1 MLDPRVLNTGTPAA
15 ERRPTDPV
23 PLDPLEDEWIRRAT
37 RGDQDAFTSLVD
49 RHGSRVFSLAL
60 RIMRNDREAAAD
72 MTQEVFLRAFRGLGE
87 FTGGSRFS
95 TWLHRIAVN
104 ACVTEQRKRRALKR
118 TGRTVSLDAPVFGDA
133 EDGLRI
139 EPVARDADPAASVS
153 SRELDVRLRA
163 AVDELPDDM
172 RIIVTLRDL
181 QDLSYEEIAE
191 TLDVPIGTVRSRLH
205 RARATLRLRLEGL
218 L

>member
-1 MLDPRVLNTGTPAA
+1 
-15 ERRPTDPV
+15 V
-23 PLDPLEDEWIRRAT
+23 PLDPLEDEWIRRAA

-87 FTGGSRFS
+87 FAGGSRFS

-104 ACVTEQRKRRALKR
+104 VCVTEQRKRRALKR
-118 TGRTVSLDAPVFGDA
+118 TGRTLSLDAPVFGDA